1 MSLFIPVIP
10 NPPPQDFDENE
21 ELVAIDEAIE
31 ANAQDMDWMPEE
43 VVDEWLVVDDNF
55 EQDIE
60 HDFVVL
66 FGDEGDDNFQNEDIE
81 HDFVVLFGDEGDDNF
96 QNGDIFQINLQPEEI
111 VDFHLFADNNE
122 NDDDSLPDLIEDDDI
137 FFQEPI
143 SHPA

>member
-66 FGDEGDDNFQNEDIE
+66 FGDEGDDNFQN
-81 HDFVVLFGDEGDDNF
+81 
-96 QNGDIFQINLQPEEI
+96 GDIFQINLQPEEI

-122 NDDDSLPDLIEDDDI
+122 NDDDSLLDLIEDDDI